1 MPDSGLLLSPPA
13 TPPLAEESK
22 HVDDSIRRCLKRK
35 LESVLPKGIVTPNPS
50 DTEDDSDLPPRK
62 RQYAREQSFT
72 TSLTPPPSED
82 EDTREFRLTKDFIS
96 RITEA
101 ANEIYGPETAT
112 LQQQQQR
119 ASVIMR
125 ANRDGTVKPE
135 LPPSEPESFDTFN
148 VFRSVKYKIGRH
160 NQPMVTP
167 AVAPPAPVVVPPSEE
182 PVEQIRKSATPI
194 EPSPV
199 AALPAP
205 ASPQTSKPVQ
215 LPAIA
220 PKLPPQGFLITA
232 TSSSGNILP
241 AGQYVIFQTLSPIVP
256 AKTVSAS
263 SSPPPERRRIFE
275 CEYPNCGKNYFKSS
289 HLKAHKRIHTG
300 ERPFIC
306 KFEGCNRRF
315 SRSDE
320 LSRHKRTHTG
330 EKKFACPVCQRRF
343 MRSDHL
349 SKHVKRHSKD
359 KKSDKMQNQQKSVKV
374 IS

>member
-13 TPPLAEESK
+13 TPPLAEMKE
-22 HVDDSIRRCLKRK
+22 DSIGRCLKRK
-35 LESVLPKGIVTPNPS
+35 LESVLPKGFVTPNPS

-62 RQYAREQSFT
+62 RLYAREQSFT

-82 EDTREFRLTKDFIS
+82 EDTREFRLTKEDLIS

-101 ANEIYGPETAT
+101 ANEIYGQENM

-125 ANRDGTVKPE
+125 ASRDGTVKPE
-135 LPPSEPESFDTFN
+135 RLQPSSEPQTFDTFN

-160 NQPMVTP
+160 SSIAQVPATTP
-167 AVAPPAPVVVPPSEE
+167 VPAAPSEPME
-182 PVEQIRKSATPI
+182 E
-194 EPSPV
+194 V
-199 AALPAP
+199 AKPTTPAP
-205 ASPQTSKPVQ
+205 AVVEAPPQTPSPPAKPVQ

-232 TSSSGNILP
+232 TSASGNIIP
-241 AGQYVIFQTLSPIVP
+241 AGQYVIFQTLSPLVP
-256 AKTVSAS
+256 AKAAATTN
-263 SSPPPERRRIFE
+263 SPPPERRRIFE

-359 KKSDKMQNQQKSVKV
+359 KKADKMQNQSKSMLKV

>member
-13 TPPLAEESK
+13 TPPLAEMKE
-22 HVDDSIRRCLKRK
+22 DSIGRCLKRK
-35 LESVLPKGIVTPNPS
+35 LESVLPKGFVTPNPS

-62 RQYAREQSFT
+62 RLYAREQSFT

-82 EDTREFRLTKDFIS
+82 EDTREFRLTKEDLIS

-101 ANEIYGPETAT
+101 ANEIYGQENM

-125 ANRDGTVKPE
+125 ASRDV
-135 LPPSEPESFDTFN
+135 S
-148 VFRSVKYKIGRH
+148 KYKIGRH
-160 NQPMVTP
+160 SSIAQVPATTP
-167 AVAPPAPVVVPPSEE
+167 VPAAPSEPME
-182 PVEQIRKSATPI
+182 E
-194 EPSPV
+194 V
-199 AALPAP
+199 AKPTTPAP
-205 ASPQTSKPVQ
+205 AVVEAPPQTPSPPAKPVQ

-232 TSSSGNILP
+232 TSASGNIIP
-241 AGQYVIFQTLSPIVP
+241 AGQYVIFQTLSPLVP
-256 AKTVSAS
+256 AKAAATT

-300 ERPFIC
+300 ERPFIR

-330 EKKFACPVCQRRF
+330 EKKFACPRVPEAIYAQ
-343 MRSDHL
+343 
-349 SKHVKRHSKD
+349 
-359 KKSDKMQNQQKSVKV
+359 
-374 IS
+374 

>member
-13 TPPLAEESK
+13 TPPLRDEMKHSEET
-22 HVDDSIRRCLKRK
+22 IRRLKRK
-35 LESVLPKGIVTPNPS
+35 LESTLPIKGIVTPNPS

-62 RQYAREQSFT
+62 RHYAREASFT

-82 EDTREFRLTKDFIS
+82 EDTREFRITKEDLIS

-101 ANEIYGPETAT
+101 ANEIYGPENV

-125 ANRDGTVKPE
+125 ASRDGTVKPE
-135 LPPSEPESFDTFN
+135 STCEQPNFDTFN

-160 NQPMVTP
+160 SPLQCQPAP
-167 AVAPPAPVVVPPSEE
+167 VAPPAIEAPVTTPVVEVQE
-182 PVEQIRKSATPI
+182 PAAKVQKLETPI
-194 EPSPV
+194 AP
-199 AALPAP
+199 PA
-205 ASPQTSKPVQ
+205 KPVQ

-220 PKLPPQGFLITA
+220 PKLPPQGFLITT
-232 TSSSGNILP
+232 TSSGGNILP
-241 AGQYVIFQTLSPIVP
+241 AGQYVIFQTLSPLVP
-256 AKTVSAS
+256 TKCANTPA
-263 SSPPPERRRIFE
+263 SPPPERRRIFE

-359 KKSDKMQNQQKSVKV
+359 KKSDKVQSKSVCKV

>member
-13 TPPLAEESK
+13 TPPLREEM
-22 HVDDSIRRCLKRK
+22 HGDDSIRKCLKRK
-35 LESVLPKGIVTPNPS
+35 LESVLPKGMVTPNPS

-62 RQYAREQSFT
+62 RHYAREQSFAA
-72 TSLTPPPSED
+72 SLTPPPSED
-82 EDTREFRLTKDFIS
+82 EDTREFRLTKEDFIS

-101 ANEIYGPETAT
+101 ANEIYGQENA

-125 ANRDGTVKPE
+125 ASRDGTIKPE
-135 LPPSEPESFDTFN
+135 QPSEAQSFDTFN

-160 NQPMVTP
+160 SRPQAPPATVTP
-167 AVAPPAPVVVPPSEE
+167 AVPEAPSEE
-182 PVEQIRKSATPI
+182 PVERVRKIATP
-194 EPSPV
+194 PPV
-199 AALPAP
+199 ASPPPPAKP
-205 ASPQTSKPVQ
+205 AQ

-220 PKLPPQGFLITA
+220 PKLPPQGFLITT
-232 TSSSGNILP
+232 TSAGGNILP
-241 AGQYVIFQTLSPIVP
+241 AGQYVIFQTLSPMVP
-256 AKTVSAS
+256 PKSAS
-263 SSPPPERRRIFE
+263 AASSPPPERRRIFE

-330 EKKFACPVCQRRF
+330 EKKFECPVCQRRF

-359 KKSDKMQNQQKSVKV
+359 KKSDRMNQQKSIVKA

>member
-13 TPPLAEESK
+13 TPPLSDEMKE
-22 HVDDSIRRCLKRK
+22 DSIGRCLKRK
-35 LESVLPKGIVTPNPS
+35 LESVLHKGIVTPNPS

-62 RQYAREQSFT
+62 RHYAREQSFT

-82 EDTREFRLTKDFIS
+82 EDTREFRLTKEDVIS

-101 ANEIYGPETAT
+101 ANEIYGQENM

-125 ANRDGTVKPE
+125 ASRDGTVKPE
-135 LPPSEPESFDTFN
+135 RLQPQCEPTFDTFN

-160 NQPMVTP
+160 SQPKVNVPSAP
-167 AVAPPAPVVVPPSEE
+167 ATPSEE
-182 PVEQIRKSATPI
+182 VLRKTPTPPPI
-194 EPSPV
+194 LAPPPPPPSP
-199 AALPAP
+199 PAKP
-205 ASPQTSKPVQ
+205 AQ

-220 PKLPPQGFLITA
+220 PKLPPQSFLITA
-232 TSSSGNILP
+232 TSASGNILP
-241 AGQYVIFQTLSPIVP
+241 AGQYVIFQTLSPLVAP
-256 AKTVSAS
+256 KSSSTS

-359 KKSDKMQNQQKSVKV
+359 KKSEKMQNQSKSMLKV